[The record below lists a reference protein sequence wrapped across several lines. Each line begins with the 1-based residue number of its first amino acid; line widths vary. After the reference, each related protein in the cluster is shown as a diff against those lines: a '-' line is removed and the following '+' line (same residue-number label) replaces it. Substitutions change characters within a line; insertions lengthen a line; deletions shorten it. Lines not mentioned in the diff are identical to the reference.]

1 MLRSVSAL
9 TALLCA
15 AALLYSGNGLQFTLL
30 SVRAN
35 IEAFS
40 TPLIGVMMSAYY
52 AGFIA
57 GCRVNPTF
65 IKSVGHIR
73 TFVALASLA
82 SAAALAHSLVV
93 EVAAWSILRAI
104 SGFCFA
110 GLAMVLESWIN
121 ERADNENRGR
131 ILSVYRIVDLLALT
145 AGNAMLALASPA
157 QFQLFAL
164 VSILISIALVP
175 VALTRSAAP
184 KPVRTAHINI
194 KKLYAVSPVAAAG
207 VFLVGLA
214 NAGFW
219 SVGPIFVQ
227 RSGYNADTVAIFM
240 STVIVG
246 AAVAQWPI
254 GWLSDKVDRR
264 YVITG
269 AGLAAAGAALGLSR
283 YGGVS
288 YSYLLIFAGFLGAF
302 MLPMFG
308 LSVAHANDQSAPEEA
323 VETNGGLLLLHGC
336 GSVGGAVAGA
346 GMMSAFGPGSLFDF
360 IAAVYILLSAYAL
373 YRITRRRGPAEA
385 DKSPFSPV
393 PRSAAPTIFEIASED
408 PEDEAGAPS

>member
-1 MLRSVSAL
+1 MLRAVSAL
-9 TALLCA
+9 AALLFA
-15 AALLYSGNGLQFTLL
+15 AALLYAGNGLQFTLL

-65 IKSVGHIR
+65 IKTVGHIR

-93 EVAAWSILRAI
+93 DVIAWSVLRAI

-121 ERADNENRGR
+121 EKADNKNRGR
-131 ILSVYRIVDLLALT
+131 ILSIYRIVDLLALT

-164 VSILISIALVP
+164 VSILISVALVP

-184 KPVRTAHINI
+184 KPVRTARINI

-207 VFLVGLA
+207 AFLVGLA

-227 RSGYNADTVAIFM
+227 RSGYDADTVAIFM
-240 STVIVG
+240 SAVIVG
-246 AAVAQWPI
+246 AAVAQWPL
-254 GWLSDKVDRR
+254 GWLSDKIDRR

-269 AGLAAAGAALGLSR
+269 AGLSAAAAALGLSQ
-283 YGGVS
+283 YGGAS
-288 YSYLLIFAGFLGAF
+288 LTYLLAFGALLGAV

-336 GSVGGAVAGA
+336 GSVGGAIAGA

-360 IAAVYILLSAYAL
+360 IAGVYILLSAYAL
-373 YRITRRRGPAEA
+373 YRITRKRGTAGA
-385 DKSPFSPV
+385 DKTPFLPM
-393 PRSAAPTIFEIASED
+393 PRIAAPTIFEIGHDE
-408 PEDEAGAPS
+408 EDETVSPS